1 MNREELIKLAHEAGI
16 GRMTTHA
23 LIERGYL
30 QRFAQLVA
38 ATEREEC
45 AKLAQATVCDMHIP
59 TGIKIYGTK
68 VAKAIRSK
76 E

>member
-1 MNREELIKLAHEAGI
+1 MNRKEIIHMAREAGLEVGWVTQI
-16 GRMTTHA
+16 DPDR
-23 LIERGYL
+23 LEI
-30 QRFAQLVA
+30 FATLVA
-38 ATEREEC
+38 EHEREEC
-45 AKLAQATVCDMHIP
+45 AKLAQATVCDIHIP